1 MNKIAVVG
9 AGLVGRGWAIV
20 FARAGWKVALFDAD
34 QGATRAALENI
45 TARLADLET
54 AGLVPRADEV
64 RQRIVQVSNLAEA
77 LDGAQF
83 VQESAAE
90 RVDVKRAIFA
100 ELDRL
105 ADPAAILASSS
116 SAIPVSEFT
125 ESLAGRRRCLIAH
138 PVNPPYLIPLVE
150 LSPAPWTAPEVLA
163 QAHRVM
169 SEVGQAP
176 IVLKREIQGFVL
188 NRLQG
193 ALLHEAF
200 RLVEDGI
207 ADVDDVDIAV
217 REGLGL
223 RWSFMGPFETIDLN
237 APGGVADYVRRY
249 GDMYY
254 EMGQSQ
260 SAARPWEGDL
270 VKAIE
275 TARRV
280 LLPESELAARQA
292 WRDRR
297 LMALAAHKEAEKC
310 RRTNE

>member
-1 MNKIAVVG
+1 MNKIALVG

-20 FARAGWKVALFDAD
+20 FARAGWNVALFDAAE
-34 QGATRAALENI
+34 GATRDALEI
-45 TARLADLET
+45 ISARLEDLET
-54 AGLVPRADEV
+54 AGLVARAGDV
-64 RQRIVQVSNLAEA
+64 RQRIVPASSLADA
-77 LDGAQF
+77 LAGAQF

-90 RVDVKRAIFA
+90 RLEVKRAVFA

-105 ADPAAILASSS
+105 ADPAAVLASSS
-116 SAIPVSEFT
+116 SAIPAPAFT
-125 ESLAGRRRCLIAH
+125 ADLAGRRRCLIAH

-150 LSPAPWTAPEVLA
+150 LSPAPWTASEVLE
-163 QAHRVM
+163 QTQRVM
-169 SEVGQAP
+169 SAVGQAP
-176 IVLKREIQGFVL
+176 IIVKREIQGFVL

-200 RLVEDGI
+200 RLVEDGV

-249 GDMYY
+249 GEMYY

-260 SAARPWEGDL
+260 AVARHWEGEL

-275 TARRV
+275 TARRTQ
-280 LLPESELAARQA
+280 LPESELAARQA

-297 LMALAAHKEAEKC
+297 LMALAAHKASQ
-310 RRTNE
+310 RGTT